1 MFDNR
6 FCRNLFD
13 PVAIWCGWFMKVSPI
28 KSLITVS
35 CLLLVAVRASAED
48 KPVAEAP
55 SPRYSLGAAATPGA
69 SAVSGELTIRTNSP
83 AIDSSLPPPSAFEWK
98 ALTAHGPAAGS
109 DPIVGAGG
117 GKPYY
122 DFKDG
127 QPYPFYV
134 YTRSRS

>member
-1 MFDNR
+1 
-6 FCRNLFD
+6 
-13 PVAIWCGWFMKVSPI
+13 MKVSPI

-35 CLLLVAVRASAED
+35 CLLLVAARASADD
-48 KPVAEAP
+48 KPVSEAP
-55 SPRYSLGAAATPGA
+55 SPRYSLGTAA
-69 SAVSGELTIRTNSP
+69 SSVSGELTIRANPP
-83 AIDSSLPPPSAFEWK
+83 AIDSTLPPPSAFEWK
-98 ALTAHGPAAGS
+98 ALTENGPAAGS